1 MTYAVSVCDLL
12 TASKHD
18 LVLHMIVAPHVDP
31 DPAHVVEAERGKVAG
46 IGSVAVLTCPEEQ
59 AAAIVELARKRYK
72 RHEFRFYQSASGNGG
87 WKRV

>member
-12 TASKHD
+12 TLSRHD
-18 LVLHMIVAPHVDP
+18 LILHMLVAPHVDP

-59 AAAIVELARKRYK
+59 AAAIVAVVRKKYRK
-72 RHEFRFYQSASGNGG
+72 HQFRFYQSASRNGG